1 MFFQFIRN
9 TQSLP
14 FSEHFHFILILSKFH
29 GTIFLFRSS
38 SILSS
43 WSLYFDLPI
52 FHFKSLSN
60 LSSWSHIVLPILLFK
75 SLSILSSWSLYSH
88 LQLFSKSPFITAL
101 FNSSLCFTLSS
112 CPLSILS
119 LSFPILLY
127 GLLLYLSHVLF
138 PYFRS
143 PFKFLSM
150 VVFFPFQ
157 SSFFSILRGILS
169 FLLRFL

>member
-1 MFFQFIRN
+1 MVQFFCLGPLLSFLHGPFI
-9 TQSLP
+9 S
-14 FSEHFHFILILSKFH
+14 F
-29 GTIFLFRSS
+29 
-38 SILSS
+38 
-43 WSLYFDLPI
+43 PI

-60 LSSWSHIVLPILLFK
+60 LSSWSHIVLPILLFT

-101 FNSSLCFTLSS
+101 FNSLCFTLSS

-127 GLLLYLSHVLF
+127 GLLYLSHVLF
-138 PYFRS
+138 PFFRS

-150 VVFFPFQ
+150 VVFFPF
-157 SSFFSILRGILS
+157 
-169 FLLRFL
+169 